1 MCSCRQWVKIN
12 SHIYARPVYEWK
24 TVIIAVA
31 KKLMRNITT
40 KKKKRH
46 NLESLLNGCF
56 DSLLLFSKSCSS
68 PSHLLHH
75 FTTNIVL
82 RKWFFSF
89 GFFCS
94 FIFANFWII
103 TEECMFCLKYCL
115 TLYLTFVQIF
125 WSTLFGCYIIS
136 IVNYNIL
143 DSRKQFKCDIYY
155 YKIIKNFTS

>member
-1 MCSCRQWVKIN
+1 
-12 SHIYARPVYEWK
+12 
-24 TVIIAVA
+24 
-31 KKLMRNITT
+31 MRNIT
-40 KKKKRH
+40 KKNTWQ

-103 TEECMFCLKYCL
+103 TEECMFCLKFCL
-115 TLYLTFVQIF
+115 TLYIHLNLTLMYKYFGQHFLVV
-125 WSTLFGCYIIS
+125 TLFPYLIITFW
-136 IVNYNIL
+136 IQENNLNLIFIIIRYLKFYKLKLCNIDVGRVVHQL
-143 DSRKQFKCDIYY
+143 KTL
-155 YKIIKNFTS
+155 IK